1 MEIRFRT
8 NKLQRQYERSA
19 DAVQAYGLQVARKY
33 VQRIGIIKQARDFE
47 ELKLLPALGCH
58 PLEGS
63 RAGHWAL
70 KLTGFY
76 RLIFALEGE
85 ELEMVLIEEVSKHYG
100 D

>member
-1 MEIRFRT
+1 MEISFRT

-19 DAVQAYGLQVARKY
+19 DAVKAYGLQVARKY
-33 VQRIGIIKQARDFE
+33 IERVGIIKQARDFE
-47 ELKLLPALGCH
+47 ELKRLPSLGCH
-58 PLEGS
+58 PLEGK

-70 KLTGFY
+70 NLTGFH

-85 ELEMVLIEEVSKHYG
+85 QLEIVLIEEVSKHYG